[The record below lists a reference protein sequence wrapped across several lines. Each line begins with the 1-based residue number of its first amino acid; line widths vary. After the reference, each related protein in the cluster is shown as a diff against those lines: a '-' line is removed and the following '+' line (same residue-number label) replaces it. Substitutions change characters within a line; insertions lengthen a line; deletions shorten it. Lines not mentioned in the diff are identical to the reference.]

1 MKMLKRCGLGLLVGL
16 LACTSQEGQVDEW
29 MADDGRIKVLSTIG
43 MVDDL
48 VRVVGGERVD
58 RLVLIGGALDPHSYE
73 LVKGDDEKL
82 GRADLIFYNGL
93 GLEHGPSLARY
104 LAENKKAVAIG
115 DGIVRRQ
122 PSAVVRVDGQVDPH
136 IWMDVSLWLR
146 GIDVVVDKLGRV
158 DPASAADYSERG
170 ERLKNRLRDLDT
182 QVMAELSK
190 VPSDKRYVVTSHDSC
205 NYFTRRYLATPHERA
220 SGRWTER
227 CCSPEGLAP
236 DSQLSTADI
245 QDVVNHL
252 VAYNIE
258 VLFPESNLSQDSIRK
273 LVDAGRQKGMEI
285 RIASDSLYGDA
296 MGEPGS
302 DGDTYEKMMW
312 HNARV
317 LVENLNH
324 AQSEAA

>member
-1 MKMLKRCGLGLLVGL
+1 MMKQWGFGLLLGL
-16 LACTSQEGQVDEW
+16 LACTSQESRVDEW
-29 MADDGRIKVLSTIG
+29 MATDGKVKVLSTIG
-43 MVDDL
+43 MIDDL

-82 GRADLIFYNGL
+82 ARADLIFYNGL

-104 LAENKKAVAIG
+104 LSESEKGIAIG
-115 DGIVRRQ
+115 DGIVRRH

-146 GIDVVVDKLGRV
+146 GVDIVVEKLTQIDPD
-158 DPASAADYSERG
+158 AAAEYSRRG
-170 ERLKNRLRDLDT
+170 ERLKGRLRDLDT

-205 NYFTRRYLATPHERA
+205 NYFTRRYLATAHERV

-273 LVDAGRQKGMEI
+273 LVDAGRQKGMEV
-285 RIASDSLYGDA
+285 RIANDALYGDA

-302 DGDTYEKMMW
+302 DGDSYEKMMW

-317 LVENLNH
+317 LVENLNG
-324 AQSEAA
+324 A